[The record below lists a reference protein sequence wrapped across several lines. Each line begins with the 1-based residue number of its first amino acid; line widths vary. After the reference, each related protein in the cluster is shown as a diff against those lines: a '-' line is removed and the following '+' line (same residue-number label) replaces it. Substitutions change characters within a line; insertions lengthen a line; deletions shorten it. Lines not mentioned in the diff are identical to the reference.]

1 MTPEDL
7 KQACLDAIS
16 VGSESIVLIMQSTRL
31 CGNRGPRGELIC
43 VNSDGQN
50 VVRFKAKS
58 VLKFIESE
66 EAK

>member
-7 KQACLDAIS
+7 KQACCDAIS
-16 VGSESIVLIMQSTRL
+16 VGRESIVLIVQTTRL

-43 VNSDGQN
+43 VNSEGQN
-50 VVRFKAKS
+50 VVRFKATS
-58 VLKFIESE
+58 VLKFIERE